1 MQEIMS
7 TKEVISSS
15 TISSGMVL
23 KDQTYQYVVREVF
36 EKNDPKERE
45 KKMVE
50 LLSSYIKRVQAK
62 QLS

>member
-1 MQEIMS
+1 
-7 TKEVISSS
+7 
-15 TISSGMVL
+15 MVL

-36 EKNDPKERE
+36 EQNDPKERE